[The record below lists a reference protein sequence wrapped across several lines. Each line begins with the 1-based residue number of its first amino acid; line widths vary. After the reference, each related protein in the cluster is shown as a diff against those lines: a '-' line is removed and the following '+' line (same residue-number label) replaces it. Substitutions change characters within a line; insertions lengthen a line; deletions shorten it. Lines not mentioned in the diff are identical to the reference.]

1 MTRTSILAILAGVGV
16 IFSGVV
22 TGDSVAFAR
31 AVQSGEPDALNRFA
45 KQFPDSEYRDDA
57 VRLAT
62 CTVNWVGGICSGDS
76 DIRRNGTGGG
86 GIDAPAASP
95 PPPPS
100 PTPVEYS

>member
-62 CTVNWVGGICSGDS
+62 CTVNWVGGICNGDS
-76 DIRRNGTGGG
+76 DIRRSGTGGG
-86 GIDAPAASP
+86 GGGINAPAAAP
-95 PPPPS
+95 
-100 PTPVEYS
+100 PTPVEYG

>member
-57 VRLAT
+57 VRLAS
-62 CTVNWVGGICSGDS
+62 CTVNWVGGICNGEI
-76 DIRRNGTGGG
+76 DIKRSGTGGG
-86 GIDAPAASP
+86 GGGINAPAAAP
-95 PPPPS
+95 
-100 PTPVEYS
+100 PTPVEYG

>member
-62 CTVNWVGGICSGDS
+62 CTVNWVGGICNGDS
-76 DIRRNGTGGG
+76 DIRRSGTGGG
-86 GIDAPAASP
+86 GGGINAPSATPA
-95 PPPPS
+95 
-100 PTPVEYS
+100 PVEYS